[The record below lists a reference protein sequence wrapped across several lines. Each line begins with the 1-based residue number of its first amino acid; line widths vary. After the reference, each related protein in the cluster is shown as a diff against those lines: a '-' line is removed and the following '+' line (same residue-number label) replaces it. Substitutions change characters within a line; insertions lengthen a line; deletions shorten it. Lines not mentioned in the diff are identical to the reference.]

1 VRAATDAGAR
11 SSIPRST
18 RDEHCIALRGEGDA
32 DCIGCAQA
40 VLADDDCGVADR
52 RLVKHFG
59 IEGDCPFSR
68 TMA

>member
-1 VRAATDAGAR
+1 M
-11 SSIPRST
+11 
-18 RDEHCIALRGEGDA
+18 DEHSIALRGEGDA
-32 DCIGCAQA
+32 DCIGYAQA
-40 VLADDDCGVADR
+40 VLADDDCGAADR